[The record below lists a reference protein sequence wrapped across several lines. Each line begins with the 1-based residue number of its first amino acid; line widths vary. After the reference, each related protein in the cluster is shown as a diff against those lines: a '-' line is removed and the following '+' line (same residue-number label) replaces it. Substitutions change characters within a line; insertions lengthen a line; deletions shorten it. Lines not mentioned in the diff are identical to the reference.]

1 MNNDRTTWIPLAVT
15 LLLGCAGSGSP
26 KGDAADATDATS
38 ADAAGADAAPEPPS
52 GDAGL
57 APCAAADLAKCG
69 YPERNLK
76 ATEREGL
83 TVSEPTTGR
92 VLPILARI
100 PEGRGPL
107 PVVLWS
113 HGGEFNP
120 TGHRLSAEWG
130 SAIASQGYVVAHTA
144 HVPLTTEEAKAVCA
158 LASVPLAECTTG
170 LEPDDSPL
178 AAMVRALDLIAVLDK
193 LKAFSDESVGR
204 GGPALDLARVAVAG
218 WSGGSRGQVLLLGG
232 KVRPSASAPPFARPD
247 PRVVAAVN
255 LSPAGPGF
263 GGFFDDGAATS
274 WTAMRG
280 PVFMATGTNDIK
292 PNKPTLDGPN
302 RRFSFTAP
310 PGDGTRRLLYSNLPV
325 GVGEHGTYALGDAT
339 SNDERLARFSRALR
353 SSVLAFLDANVKGD
367 ATAKAWLA
375 TDNAHVLAGDA
386 EWLQR

>member
-1 MNNDRTTWIPLAVT
+1 MNNRTTWLSIAAT
-15 LLLGCAGSGSP
+15 LLVGCAGGTST
-26 KGDAADATDATS
+26 KGDAADASSPDTTRTDA
-38 ADAAGADAAPEPPS
+38 AAPPTS
-52 GDAGL
+52 GDAGVTS
-57 APCAAADLAKCG
+57 CTAADLAKCD
-69 YPERNLK
+69 YPERTLK

-83 TVSEPTTGR
+83 SVQEPTTGR
-92 VLPILARI
+92 ALPILARI

-113 HGGEFNP
+113 HGGDFNP

-144 HVPLTTEEAKAVCA
+144 HAPLSADEAKAVCA
-158 LASVPLAECTTG
+158 LASVPLAECSAG

-178 AAMVRALDLIAVLDK
+178 AAIVRALDLIAVLDK
-193 LKAFSDESVGR
+193 LKAFSDDSVGR

-218 WSGGSRGQVLLLGG
+218 WSAGSRGQVLLLGG

-274 WTAMRG
+274 WTGMRG
-280 PVFMATGTNDIK
+280 PVFMATGANDAK

-302 RRFSFTAP
+302 RRFSFTAQ
-310 PGDGTRRLLYSNLPV
+310 PGDGTRRLLYSNLPI

-339 SNDERLARFSRALR
+339 SSDERLARFSRALR

-386 EWLQR
+386 DWLQR